1 MHTKLRKI
9 FMSEEPS
16 AEKPNV
22 EKLLMDKPSDF
33 IFHAAYLAYSDAW
46 DKAPIEARAQLNQV
60 LTSLSKGEI
69 DMEGFY
75 RQISQHRGEAGPDRY
90 SFGGRMRI
98 ETTRKKDWRKKEA
111 KSARESRHRR

>member
-1 MHTKLRKI
+1 MLELSKI
-9 FMSEEPS
+9 VMSQEPDS
-16 AEKPNV
+16 ENPSV

-33 IFHAAYLAYSDAW
+33 IFHAAYLAYSEAW
-46 DKAPIEARAQLNQV
+46 DKAPADVKAQLNQV
-60 LTSLSKGEI
+60 ITSLSKGEI
-69 DMEGFY
+69 DTEGFY

-111 KSARESRHRR
+111 KSARESRHKR